1 MLVTSLGDDKW
12 QLEKFVWNSGRGPH
26 GRSTFVSHQHVNDII
41 VMGLA
46 GNTRESDT
54 RPEKRVKDSP

>member
-12 QLEKFVWNSGRGPH
+12 QLEKFIWNSGRGPH
-26 GRSTFVSHQHVNDII
+26 GRSTLVSHQHINDII

-46 GNTRESDT
+46 GNTRE
-54 RPEKRVKDSP
+54 RVTLDHRRG